1 MKVALVK
8 RVHGLCLVVLL
19 TFLAAFPCPTQAQG
33 YPQGMVRGRL
43 DRPGGPQG
51 VYPAANQMVRLISPT
66 RGASAPVTTG
76 ADGMYYFYNIP
87 PGQYSLEIMG
97 QGTVQVNIGGGQTD
111 VPAIKLS
118 R

>member
-8 RVHGLCLVVLL
+8 RVHGICLVVLL
-19 TFLAAFPCPTQAQG
+19 TLLAAFPCPTQAQG
-33 YPQGMVRGRL
+33 LVRGRL

-66 RGASAPVTTG
+66 QGASAPVATG
-76 ADGMYYFYNIP
+76 ADGMYYFYNIQ
-87 PGQYSLEIMG
+87 PGQYTLEIKG
-97 QGTVQVNIGGGQTD
+97 HGTVQVNVGGPQTD
-111 VPAIKLS
+111 IPAIKLP